1 MNEMVITS
9 GGENRKSSDV
19 FSDVECIGGSPT
31 RPSHLYRPYL
41 GTIGIYQL
49 GYIMS
54 SLFF

>member
-54 SLFF
+54 SLIF